1 MYQYKRTLNTKA
13 DTILPMM
20 MVAAMMLTKSDI
32 CAAQAHSQHPPDL
45 KCLVGKPVSSIG
57 IQCNIKKTTKGKLER
72 RLILE
77 NQRYLCLV
85 VNLCSI

>member
-57 IQCNIKKTTKGKLER
+57 IQSNIKKTRKGKLEKETYFR
-72 RLILE
+72 ESAIPLLGR
-77 NQRYLCLV
+77 
-85 VNLCSI
+85 